1 MRGQAFV
8 VKQVQQQHPIGHQF
22 LLIKQTYDAA
32 APKQGL
38 HGFQVFFAHEFI
50 GQALC
55 AFQVQGQRGRQVGDG
70 EFALDKASR
79 VECGA
84 GIHDRAPP
92 TTSA

>member
-1 MRGQAFV
+1 MRGQALV
-8 VKQVQQQHPIGHQF
+8 VKQVQQQHAIGHQF
-22 LLIKQTYDAA
+22 LLIKQTDDAA

-38 HGFQVFFAHEFI
+38 HGFQAFFADDFV
-50 GQALC
+50 GQALG
-55 AFQVQGQRGRQVGDG
+55 AFKVQGQCGRQVGDS